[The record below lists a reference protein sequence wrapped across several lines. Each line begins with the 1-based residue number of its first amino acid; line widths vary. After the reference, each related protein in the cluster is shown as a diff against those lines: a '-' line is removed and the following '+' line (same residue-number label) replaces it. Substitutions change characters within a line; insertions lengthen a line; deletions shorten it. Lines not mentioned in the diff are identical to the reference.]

1 MGQGKDEEAHRGEE
15 IVTMS
20 IIWSAISFII
30 VLGILIFVHEFGHFI
45 IAKKSGVGVL
55 TFSLGFGRKLI
66 GKKIGETEYQI
77 SAFPLGGYI
86 KIIGENPE
94 EEVSEEDRGRSFS
107 DKPIPTRVAI
117 IGFGPFMNLVLAFVL
132 LCLVAL
138 IGFKVPAFIEAPPRV
153 GWIVPDSPG
162 QRAGFREGD
171 LIIRINDRKVSTW
184 EELDLIV
191 ATNPKARLRLDIERE
206 SEIVTKEL
214 APEEEELFGRGYT
227 GLQSEWPPIIDE
239 IIKGDPADL
248 GGLKKGDLILAIDGE
263 EMGHWIQMAMTI
275 RKNPDKLLVFKVKR
289 GEEILSFPIR
299 PKVVKDKEKTIGLI
313 GISPQPR
320 DMILKRYGPFK
331 AFLWGGRKTLMFTK
345 LTIEVLWR
353 LLTRRIS
360 PRTVGGPI
368 LIFQMAGPAAKSVT
382 AFMFF
387 IANLSIPLAI
397 INIFPIP
404 ILDGGHLLFLG
415 IEAIRRKP
423 LGARARD
430 LAYRAGLVII
440 IMLMFFV
447 FYNDISRFFL
457 QQG

>member
-1 MGQGKDEEAHRGEE
+1 MV
-15 IVTMS
+15 ITN
-20 IIWSAISFII
+20 IISFII
-30 VLGILIFVHEFGHFI
+30 VLGILIFVHELGHFI
-45 IAKKSGVGVL
+45 IAKKAGVGVL

-153 GWIVPDSPG
+153 GWVEPDSPA
-162 QRAGFREGD
+162 QRAGLREGD
-171 LIIRINDRKVSTW
+171 LIIRINDRKVSNW
-184 EELDLIV
+184 EEVNLII

-206 SEIVTKEL
+206 GVIITKEI
-214 APEEEELFGRGYT
+214 APEEEELFGRGYV
-227 GLQSEWPPIIDE
+227 GLQPELPPIIDE

-248 GGLKKGDLILAIDGE
+248 GGLRKGDLVLTIDGE
-263 EMGHWIQMAMTI
+263 EMGHWLRMAMTI
-275 RKNPDKLLVFKVKR
+275 RKNPEKILTFRVKR
-289 GEEILSFPIR
+289 GQEILSFSIR
-299 PKVVKDKEKTIGLI
+299 PKAVNVRGNTIGLI
-313 GISPQPR
+313 GISPAG
-320 DMILKRYGPFK
+320 DTILKRYGPFR
-331 AFLWGGRKTLMFTK
+331 AFLWGARKTLTFTK
-345 LTIEVLWR
+345 TTIEVLWR
-353 LLTRRIS
+353 LVTRRIS

-368 LIFQMAGPAAKSVT
+368 LIFQMAGPAAKSLT
-382 AFMFF
+382 DFMLF
-387 IANLSIPLAI
+387 IASLSIPLAV

-404 ILDGGHLLFLG
+404 LLDGGHLLFLG

-423 LGARARD
+423 IGARARD